1 MALCDL
7 CFVQLELRWF
17 PPWKKVL
24 GQLKLGSRKWCFL
37 PWQKVLGQLK
47 LGSRKWCHGKGNG
60 QRHAQGYLRRHGMLS
75 ENFRPENQRCTP
87 FIGYGMLTPTSTKK
101 TTKFVEHSSSS
112 TEPTKKR
119 FVGFEIHG
127 RPADNWKE
135 NLTLKQSLVDLQ
147 FSHPCKWPPSPQFW
161 WPTVRRFRGI
171 SLLPWGIRSSTF
183 CSPHERAGTPGG
195 TSHTPLSCW
204 ATAMALCYHIVVLR
218 FEDLVL
224 HSWPLVATK
233 WYHDN

>member
-1 MALCDL
+1 MGLSENRVHLNHLNPVPNHHFPYSNCHLGSIIYHHFQTHPYSAKIHFHPRHQWRMALCDL

-75 ENFRPENQRCTP
+75 ENFRPENHRCTP

-119 FVGFEIHG
+119 FVGF
-127 RPADNWKE
+127 
-135 NLTLKQSLVDLQ
+135 
-147 FSHPCKWPPSPQFW
+147 
-161 WPTVRRFRGI
+161 
-171 SLLPWGIRSSTF
+171 
-183 CSPHERAGTPGG
+183 
-195 TSHTPLSCW
+195 
-204 ATAMALCYHIVVLR
+204 
-218 FEDLVL
+218 
-224 HSWPLVATK
+224 
-233 WYHDN
+233 